1 LSRRAHLNVR
11 AHPLQLYTTKLDR
24 SKITEEQARR
34 AERIAREIEESSK
47 SKNNRKF
54 GEVMQM

>member
-1 LSRRAHLNVR
+1 MR